1 MYHIHSL
8 ENLEN
13 LMWINQRVHTR
24 DHNNTTKA
32 QEKKEELSRKLSHK
46 TFPPRNTRPP
56 CSSVRAFCGGHPA
69 AAERGRDDVWGARG
83 GRGGEREGRHHDVD
97 HEEAVGGETTH
108 QSVLVAVPVR
118 FPRGRSRRPALG
130 HNRREA
136 VDVPERGGGL

>member
-32 QEKKEELSRKLSHK
+32 QEKKEELSHRKLSHK

-56 CSSVRAFCGGHPA
+56 A
-69 AAERGRDDVWGARG
+69 AACERFVGDTSSSRERAR
-83 GRGGEREGRHHDVD
+83 
-97 HEEAVGGETTH
+97 
-108 QSVLVAVPVR
+108 
-118 FPRGRSRRPALG
+118 
-130 HNRREA
+130 
-136 VDVPERGGGL
+136 